1 MGWESRGKRT
11 YYYRPVR
18 IDGKPR
24 KLYLG
29 SGVVGEAHARQI
41 AQDRRR
47 REDERAAW
55 QAEQA
60 RLGLAEAA
68 LDELRGLAGL
78 MARAALLRAGYHDHR
93 GQWRVRK

>member
-1 MGWESRGKRT
+1 VGWESRGKRT

-29 SGVVGEAHARQI
+29 GGAVGEAHARQI
-41 AQDRRR
+41 ARERRR

-55 QAEQA
+55 RAEQTRLA
-60 RLGLAEAA
+60 RAEAA
-68 LDELRGLAGL
+68 LDEVRGLVGL
-78 MARAALLRAGYHDHR
+78 MAKASLLVAGWHDHR
-93 GQWRVRK
+93 GEWRRRQ